1 MTDIVFVAVRPT
13 ADQEPERP
21 PRERVQAQ
29 SRSARVALAEA
40 AGSAGCGELSFEKD
54 ADDVPLP
61 TEGWHWSVSHDAH
74 LVAGAVTRGAVGVD
88 LERAELRRVVDH
100 ESVLDSA
107 ERGILGP
114 VDALAFARLWTAKEA
129 VLKAAGVG
137 LGELSACR
145 LAEPLGE
152 DWVRL
157 LHHGRPCL
165 VRQAFPGGHV
175 IAVHTPGEDWTVAW
189 DLAGA

>member
-1 MTDIVFVAVRPT
+1 MSGLVYVSVRPT
-13 ADQEPERP
+13 ANQEPERP

-40 AGSAGCGELSFEKD
+40 ALGAGCGELRFEKD
-54 ADDVPLP
+54 GDDVPLP
-61 TEGWHWSVSHDAH
+61 TGGWHWSVSHDAR
-74 LVAGAVTRGAVGVD
+74 LVAGAVYRGAVGVD
-88 LERAELRRVVDH
+88 LERVELRRVVDH
-100 ESVLDSA
+100 ESVLDAA
-107 ERGILGP
+107 EREMLGTL
-114 VDALAFARLWTAKEA
+114 DALAFARLWTAKEA

-145 LAEPLGE
+145 LAEPPGE

-157 LHHGRPCL
+157 QHHGRPCL
-165 VRQAFPGGHV
+165 VRQAFPGQHV
-175 IAVHTPGEDWTVAW
+175 IAVHAPGEDWTVVW